1 MSIAVRWQRHCSI
14 ALVLYLAG
22 YQPAYGRDSLHLI
35 EEGLLQQTEAT
46 TTLSL
51 THSVKYQQPAD
62 IQQQRSS
69 KRLERQ
75 RNLHRDSSGASATS
89 QSVES
94 KDFDWELYLRLNPDL
109 VDKGYTTKIKATQHY
124 R

>member
-1 MSIAVRWQRHCSI
+1 MC
-14 ALVLYLAG
+14 
-22 YQPAYGRDSLHLI
+22 GRDALRLI

-62 IQQQRSS
+62 IQKQQRS

-75 RNLHRDSSGASATS
+75 RNVHRDLSGASANP

-94 KDFDWELYLRLNPDL
+94 GDFDWELYLRLNPDL
-109 VDKGYTTKIKATQHY
+109 IDKGYTTKVKATQHY